1 MTTNTL
7 TASTT
12 GIATA
17 GGNDGTL
24 TIQTGPAGSLV
35 NAITINSAGQAT
47 LLSPL
52 VAGATITLGT
62 AQATTSGTSIL
73 FTGIPATAKRVTVNF
88 KGVGTS
94 GTSIKQVQIG
104 SGSVTTTGYTATC
117 SLISGTG
124 SATLSTASTGF
135 VIESQ
140 VAANRIHGQMVLTL
154 ENSATNTW
162 VESHNAAVTDLPGTL
177 IGSGSIALSGALDRI
192 NITTVNGTD
201 TFAAGE
207 INVMWE

>member
-1 MTTNTL
+1 MTTTTI

-12 GIATA
+12 GLSTF

-24 TIQTGPAGSLV
+24 TIQTGPAGSPV
-35 NAITINSAGQAT
+35 NAITISSAGQAT

-94 GTSIKQVQIG
+94 GTSLKQIQVG
-104 SGSVTTTGYTATC
+104 NGSVVTSGYTCIAYQA
-117 SLISGTG
+117 G
-124 SATLSTASTGF
+124 SSNAVVSTGIAF
-135 VIESQ
+135 QSAL
-140 VAANRIHGQMVLTL
+140 AAARLTGPIVFTL
-154 ENSATNTW
+154 ENASTNTW
-162 VESHNAAVTDLPGTL
+162 CASGT
-177 IGSGSIALSGALDRI
+177 IADVSGTNTVQFTAGSISLGSALDRI

>member
-1 MTTNTL
+1 MTTTTI

-12 GIATA
+12 GLSTF
-17 GGNDGTL
+17 GGNDGSMTL
-24 TIQTGPAGSLV
+24 QTGPAGSPV

-73 FTGIPATAKRVTVNF
+73 FTGIPATAKRITVNF

-94 GTSIKQVQIG
+94 GTSLKQIQVG
-104 SGSVTTTGYTATC
+104 NGSVVNTGYVSVSMRGAGSAIAVTSNTTTG
-117 SLISGTG
+117 I
-124 SATLSTASTGF
+124 
-135 VIESQ
+135 VINSN
-140 VAANRIHGQMVLTL
+140 VAADRLAGSITLTL
-154 ENSATNTW
+154 ENASTNSWIATGSFTEPSSNGGYT
-162 VESHNAAVTDLPGTL
+162 T
-177 IGSGSIALSGALDRI
+177 SGSISLSGALDRI